1 MPITYF
7 LRILSKNG
15 FYRDCD
21 EVKYLHKTVDMLCLD
36 VLSDTTCVIE
46 RRMEHKNIEDPFG
59 KRGLLMN
66 HELYQVL
73 SFTIFIINFLD
84 SVCNSVSMLQY
95 ILDTSVY
102 PREPEPLKELRHAM
116 KDHPM

>member
-1 MPITYF
+1 M
-7 LRILSKNG
+7 
-15 FYRDCD
+15 
-21 EVKYLHKTVDMLCLD
+21 KYLHKTVDMLCLD